1 MTKDKYNLF
10 GRNKSFRADVPRVHL
25 DIPRPAPKPQRTQKI
40 TYVAPLPRVSRL
52 EPPENPRPDVT
63 YVEPVIRPQ
72 ITDSYF
78 APILPRI
85 NPEPRP
91 VVRQAV
97 IQTAVAPPVSKR
109 PAVTYAV
116 TYVATSTTEFFSA
129 TKALASKPRLRIPK
143 TVLKEVVAAPE
154 PLPGSREAK
163 LRAFIKT
170 HF

>member
-10 GRNKSFRADVPRVHL
+10 GRKKRVALPKIPFVPPAVPFL
-25 DIPRPAPKPQRTQKI
+25 PAPVPAKIEYVMPKPKI
-40 TYVAPLPRVSRL
+40 SKI
-52 EPPENPRPDVT
+52 EPPEDPRPEFL
-63 YVEPVIRPQ
+63 EPVVRPQ
-72 ITDSYF
+72 LTGAYL

-91 VVRQAV
+91 VVRQSV
-97 IQTAVAPPVSKR
+97 VQTAVTAPPVSKGT
-109 PAVTYAV
+109 ATL
-116 TYVATSTTEFFSA
+116 ATSTTEFFSA
-129 TKALASKPRLRIPK
+129 TKALASKPRLRIPEK
-143 TVLKEVVAAPE
+143 TVLKEVVPE

>member
-10 GRNKSFRADVPRVHL
+10 GRKKRADVPRVQT
-25 DIPRPAPKPQRTQKI
+25 DVPKVKPIRKPTQKKI
-40 TYVAPLPRVSRL
+40 TYVAPLPRVSKIEAPEDPRPEFL
-52 EPPENPRPDVT
+52 EPV
-63 YVEPVIRPQ
+63 VRPQ
-72 ITDSYF
+72 LTGTYL

-91 VVRQAV
+91 VVRQLV
-97 IQTAVAPPVSKR
+97 VQTAVVAPPVSKR
-109 PAVTYAV
+109 PATL
-116 TYVATSTTEFFSA
+116 ATSTTEFFSA
-129 TKALASKPRLRIPK
+129 TKALAAKPRLRIPEK
-143 TVLKEVVAAPE
+143 TVLKEVVVVPE

>member
-10 GRNKSFRADVPRVHL
+10 RRNKSSRADVPRVHL
-25 DIPRPAPKPQRTQKI
+25 PPKPAPKPQPTQKKI

-52 EPPENPRPDVT
+52 EPPENPRPT
-63 YVEPVIRPQ
+63 FLEPVIRPQ

-97 IQTAVAPPVSKR
+97 VQTAVVAPPVSKR
-109 PAVTYAV
+109 PVPL
-116 TYVATSTTEFFSA
+116 ATSTTEFFSA
-129 TKALASKPRLRIPK
+129 TKALASKPRLRIPEK
-143 TVLKEVVAAPE
+143 NVLKEVVPE

>member
-10 GRNKSFRADVPRVHL
+10 GRKKRADVPRVHL
-25 DIPRPAPKPQRTQKI
+25 DIPKPAPKPTPKI

-52 EPPENPRPDVT
+52 EPPENPRPT
-63 YVEPVIRPQ
+63 FLEPVIRPQ
-72 ITDSYF
+72 LTGSYF

-97 IQTAVAPPVSKR
+97 VQTAAAAPPASKR
-109 PAVTYAV
+109 PAPL
-116 TYVATSTTEFFSA
+116 ATSTTEFFSA
-129 TKALASKPRLRIPK
+129 TKALASKPRLRIPEK
-143 TVLKEVVAAPE
+143 NVLKEVVPE